1 MNETHLSTRYDCS
14 IMDKK
19 DKSKR
24 TNKIIDSKDLLM
36 ISLSRFYNVK
46 SNINKV
52 IPLVEQK
59 SDISLR
65 LIDWFVTNYS
75 KKNNTV
81 ITKEKNGNII
91 HFNVYLSYRNQL
103 KAYSKEK
110 FDPFRRNEHII
121 FFYDVDKSIETTH
134 GQLNFFRWVLQNDI
148 LDYIQENMTTIESD
162 MLTTQKQN
170 QSKKKDEENMRVK
183 AIQTENGVIYQKRK
197 KRSQLSKSLIKNMN
211 KLNGNRTIKFD

>member
-1 MNETHLSTRYDCS
+1 
-14 IMDKK
+14 MDKK
-19 DKSKR
+19 DKLKKTS
-24 TNKIIDSKDLLM
+24 KIIDSKDLLM
-36 ISLSRFYNVK
+36 ISLSKFYNVK
-46 SNINKV
+46 SNISRI

-121 FFYDVDKSIETTH
+121 FYYDVDKSIETTH

-148 LDYIQENMTTIESD
+148 LDYIQEHMTEIETD
-162 MLTTQKQN
+162 MLTTQKHNQN
-170 QSKKKDEENMRVK
+170 KKKDEENMRVK
-183 AIQTENGVIYQKRK
+183 AIQTENGVVYQKRK

-211 KLNGNRTIKFD
+211 KLNGNLTIKFD